1 MSLLKSFI
9 IFLRQQVN
17 GKLYNIF
24 GVVHRSRNEFVLLVE
39 MTTFIEA
46 CMDTQRKVTFL

>member
-1 MSLLKSFI
+1 MAKLK
-9 IFLRQQVN
+9 
-17 GKLYNIF
+17 NIV
-24 GVVHRSRNEFVLLVE
+24 GVVHRSSNEFVLRVE